1 MSFIDKI
8 ITQKVVN
15 DAKQLYLNGDIEGA
29 NQKLIAHERKKLYQN
44 AEGLYLLS
52 KINLEKA
59 VHISDSKELIKTFK
73 FYENLL
79 QSAIKA
85 GYSDAKTLYA
95 QYYDGHGNPKILN
108 QKAQNS
114 DSIPDSFPKKEV
126 SAKPKCEENPH

>member
-52 KINLEKA
+52 KINL
-59 VHISDSKELIKTFK
+59 
-73 FYENLL
+73 
-79 QSAIKA
+79 
-85 GYSDAKTLYA
+85 
-95 QYYDGHGNPKILN
+95 
-108 QKAQNS
+108 
-114 DSIPDSFPKKEV
+114 
-126 SAKPKCEENPH
+126 